1 MRTLTMLLLVLCT
14 SYANG
19 QFHYKPENWHGG
31 IGMTLAS
38 LNFHQNGAGGLAIP
52 FRYDLLKTGKSSISL
67 GTNIKIGTEDEYG
80 VSFPALLAL
89 VALLSAVN
97 DGGNFSGFNGNN
109 NNNANSNY
117 SINLFSEFPLL
128 LHYNFG
134 LGTYSDAGDPSL
146 GFYIGGGMSYT
157 ITGVPLSGGVQQSTN
172 FFGWVANAGV
182 RFARNKDLGISVTM
196 PLQNPIGPIN
206 NPVMYQ
212 LTFSVFGKNR

>member
-1 MRTLTMLLLVLCT
+1 MRTLTILLLVLCT

-31 IGMTLAS
+31 IGLTGAS

-67 GTNIKIGTEDEYG
+67 GSNIKIGTEDEYG

-89 VALLSAVN
+89 FGLIGLATN
-97 DGGNFSGFNGNN
+97 GGADLGNLGGNN
-109 NNNANSNY
+109 NNSGNSNY

-134 LGTYSDAGDPSL
+134 LGTFSDAGDPSF
-146 GFYIGGGMSYT
+146 GFYVGGGMSYT
-157 ITGVPLSGGVQQSTN
+157 ITGVPLSGGIQQSTN

-182 RFARNKDLGISVTM
+182 RFARNKDLGFSVTM

-212 LTFSVFGKNR
+212 MTFSVFGRQ